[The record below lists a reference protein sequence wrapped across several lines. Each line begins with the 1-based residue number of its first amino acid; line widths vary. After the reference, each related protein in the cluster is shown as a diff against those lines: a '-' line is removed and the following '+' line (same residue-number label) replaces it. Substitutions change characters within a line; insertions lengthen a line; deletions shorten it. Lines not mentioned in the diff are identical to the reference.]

1 MNTQKKDMAVC
12 ILFALIFA
20 TGFFLCVFF
29 PKSEYSYSERRSLA
43 SRLFRFSFLERA
55 LYVGL

>member
-29 PKSEYSYSERRSLA
+29 PKSEYSYSEGDL
-43 SRLFRFSFLERA
+43 
-55 LYVGL
+55 